1 MSAAASAMTQ
11 QDDQHRKRVVGKPFE
26 KGVSQSALFAAT
38 RDQMERE
45 FIADLEE
52 AGREVSKADRLLVSR
67 YIQFIRSRKN
77 SDLNTAMKIRE
88 ALIEKYARNQP
99 GMTLAKYA
107 DMLAKKDAK

>member
-1 MSAAASAMTQ
+1 MMTANDVPTNQ
-11 QDDQHRKRVVGKPFE
+11 PRRRGPGRPFP
-26 KGVSQSALFAAT
+26 KGVSQTALFTAT

-67 YIQFIRSRKN
+67 YIHFIRSRKN

-107 DMLAKKDAK
+107 GILAKKHSK